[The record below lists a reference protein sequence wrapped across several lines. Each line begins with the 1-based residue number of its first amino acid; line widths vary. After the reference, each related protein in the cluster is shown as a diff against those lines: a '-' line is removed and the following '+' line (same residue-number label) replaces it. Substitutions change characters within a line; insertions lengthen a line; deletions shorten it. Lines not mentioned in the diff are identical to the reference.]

1 MPYLNPISQMIDAV
15 HQRGS
20 GLVAGRAIT
29 AREVISVIAV
39 CRRIR
44 ELVAVRRTDSPEFAV
59 VSREIVHGSRLETVH
74 SQICVA
80 STGQAARVIRSCSRF

>member
-1 MPYLNPISQMIDAV
+1 MIDAV

-29 AREVISVIAV
+29 AREVIGVIAV

-59 VSREIVHGSRLETVH
+59 VSREIEAYHGP
-74 SQICVA
+74 CVV
-80 STGQAARVIRSCSRF
+80 SGMR